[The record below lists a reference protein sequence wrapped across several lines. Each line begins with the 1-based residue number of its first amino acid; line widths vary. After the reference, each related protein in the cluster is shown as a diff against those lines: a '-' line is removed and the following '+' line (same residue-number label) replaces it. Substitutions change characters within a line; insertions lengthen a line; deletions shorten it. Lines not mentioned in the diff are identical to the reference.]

1 MPPLPSAAPQS
12 DDPQDWVAY
21 GLTLMCDV
29 PPGIEGA
36 VRQQQAALALIQ
48 AQRCG
53 WSTEEIERSLAG
65 QLAAQLAE
73 AAAMLGLGLPAS

>member
-1 MPPLPSAAPQS
+1 MPPLPIAVPQS

-21 GLTLMCDV
+21 GLTLIRDV

-53 WSTEEIERSLAG
+53 CSTDEIERSLAA
-65 QLAAQLAE
+65 QLVAQLAD
-73 AAAMLGLGLPAS
+73 AAAVLGLVLPVS